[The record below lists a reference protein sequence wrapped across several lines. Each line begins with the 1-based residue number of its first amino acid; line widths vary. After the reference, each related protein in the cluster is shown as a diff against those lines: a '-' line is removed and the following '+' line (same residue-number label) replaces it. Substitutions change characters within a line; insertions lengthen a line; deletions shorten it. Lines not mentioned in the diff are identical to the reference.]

1 MQVTLSDIGRRYNSE
16 WVFRHVDLS
25 LTANNCYAI
34 LGGNGSGKSTLLQL
48 IAGNFIPSEGTITYS
63 LNGRAIDQEK
73 VYQYISL
80 ASPYMSLLEEFTVTE
95 HIDLHFK
102 LKRAKDNLTTNAI
115 VDLLNF
121 SSNKNKMVRHFSS
134 GMKQRL
140 KLGLAILT
148 NSPILLLDEPIS
160 NLDKANIDWYKE
172 MLKMYKKDR
181 LILIASNNIADEIFL
196 CNETIDITHYKKVP
210 Q

>member
-1 MQVTLSDIGRRYNSE
+1 MQLTLSDIGRRYNKE
-16 WVFRHVDLS
+16 WIFQHVNLTLS
-25 LTANNCYAI
+25 ANNCYAI
-34 LGGNGSGKSTLLQL
+34 LGGNGSGKSTLLQV
-48 IAGNFIPSEGTITYS
+48 IAGNFMPSEGTITYL
-63 LNGRAIDQEK
+63 LNDKIIEQEK

-102 LKRAKDNLTTNAI
+102 LKKAKGNLTTNAI
-115 VDLLNF
+115 IELLNF
-121 SSNKNKMVRHFSS
+121 QSNKNKMVRHFSS

-140 KLGLAILT
+140 KLGLAILAD
-148 NSPILLLDEPIS
+148 SPILLLDEPIS
-160 NLDKANIDWYKE
+160 NLDKANINWYKE
-172 MLKMYKKDR
+172 MLQAYKKDR

-196 CNETIDITHYKKVP
+196 CNETIDVVSYKKVP